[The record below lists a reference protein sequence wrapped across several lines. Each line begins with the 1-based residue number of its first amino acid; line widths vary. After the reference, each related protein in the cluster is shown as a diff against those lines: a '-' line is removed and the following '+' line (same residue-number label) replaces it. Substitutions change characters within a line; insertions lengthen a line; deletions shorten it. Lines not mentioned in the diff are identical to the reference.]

1 MKKIVTVLACV
12 ALMLVSVPVGGQVE
26 TAKVFSVKGNVKVVP
41 EGRSVGVPCKE
52 GMIVNA
58 GDWIKTGKNS
68 TVTLSFD
75 VEDDNTIKIKE
86 NTLVILKLD
95 GYFKIHLLAG
105 EIYAL
110 LENVEKEE
118 SFRVLTPLVVTESM
132 SSGWG
137 ATTDGNYTNVVV
149 FDNRVFICGIN
160 KDGTVNKQKYWI
172 EEGYQRK
179 TINFQNP
186 GDMKPVPEKML
197 SWFREQVVAHHLD
210 KALAKEMKEKGLEVV
225 KTEEVVEEEPAGEE
239 TDEDKP
245 KDTFSRRPPRRGAGT
260 FIVDGEEIN
269 LVEYLYRQRL
279 RQEPGRD

>member
-1 MKKIVTVLACV
+1 MKRIVMLLVCA
-12 ALMLVSVPVGGQVE
+12 ALVLVSVPVYGRPE
-26 TAKVFSVKGNVKVVP
+26 TATVFSVKGNVKIVP
-41 EGRSVGVPCKE
+41 VGRNASIPCKV
-52 GMIVNA
+52 GMTINA

-68 TVTLSFD
+68 TVRLAFD
-75 VEDDNTIKIKE
+75 AEGDNSIEIKE

-118 SFRVLTPLVVTESM
+118 SFRVLTPSVVTESM

-160 KDGTVNKQKYWI
+160 KDGTVEKEKYWI

-179 TINFQNP
+179 TISFQNP
-186 GDMKPVPEKML
+186 GDMRPVPEKML
-197 SWFREQVVAHHLD
+197 SWFKEQVVAHHLD
-210 KALAKEMKEKGLEVV
+210 KELAKEMKDRGLKSEMTEV
-225 KTEEVVEEEPAGEE
+225 VVEEEEPVVEE
-239 TDEDKP
+239 VDEGNP
-245 KDTFSRRPPRRGAGT
+245 KDTFSGAPVRKGAGT
-260 FIVDGEEIN
+260 FVVDGEEIN

-279 RQEPGRD
+279 SQE